1 MPLLTV
7 KINASNP
14 KRKCVTCWM
23 LPEGAARAT
32 TVVLLERHL
41 EACLP
46 TRSVCCGT
54 AKMPTVAEVS
64 NSRKLAAASRVA
76 GRYAGRSRTV
86 TAALSAVS
94 AVTRSLANVFHRL
107 WHEVMGFFF
116 FVFSLIGALAAYREY
131 RKYSVQIP
139 HPSAGGLIAAGLF
152 TLVFFYFCVSSFWRS
167 RSRNR
172 ASGPPRGDTGR
183 KK

>member
-1 MPLLTV
+1 VCDLLDV
-7 KINASNP
+7 A
-14 KRKCVTCWM
+14 
-23 LPEGAARAT
+23 EGAADAT
-32 TVVLLERHL
+32 TGVLLDCPFEVP
-41 EACLP
+41 LP
-46 TRSVCCGT
+46 PSGLLRA

-116 FVFSLIGALAAYREY
+116 FVFSLIGALAVYREY

>member
-1 MPLLTV
+1 MP
-7 KINASNP
+7 
-14 KRKCVTCWM
+14 
-23 LPEGAARAT
+23 PEGAADAITCCSWSARSACIFPPADLLRA
-32 TVVLLERHL
+32 
-41 EACLP
+41 
-46 TRSVCCGT
+46 

-86 TAALSAVS
+86 MAALSAVS

-116 FVFSLIGALAAYREY
+116 FVFSLIGALAVYREY
-131 RKYSVQIP
+131 RKYSVLTP

-167 RSRNR
+167 RSRNQ
-172 ASGPPRGDTGR
+172 ASGPPREDTGR